1 MKIGFGRRALH
12 ATDRMAGEKPR
23 TRFGYKTKGDGMDDR
38 ERYFGQSYYM
48 SVSTEQAAALVL
60 MAESFWGTP
69 KGASEDGSKSRIFS
83 GTYRT
88 FDENWVAEITHGRE
102 PRESGYPHKIVMTPD
117 GPRTMQKLLE
127 LARSVL
133 PMQTLV
139 GIVFPFVYWGAYT
152 TNPLSFVF
160 ARECAPYSIDKPWR
174 LMTAVPFVAN
184 WGCEWAGYGRDDL
197 SHTLWDMELLHDLGK
212 SYWPE
217 DQIIPPT
224 VVTAIR
230 DGCRVAQYES
240 FPSMVTAFIYFAQH
254 QLHIECDSVPNVD
267 EVVKNDFNPDWE
279 LGFAANR
286 CFDPNPGRLAYWS
299 QAFGIHPCSPA
310 PV

>member
-1 MKIGFGRRALH
+1 
-12 ATDRMAGEKPR
+12 MAGEKSR
-23 TRFGYKTKGDGMDDR
+23 TRLGYETKGDGMDDR
-38 ERYFGQSYYM
+38 EWYFGQSYYM

-69 KGASEDGSKSRIFS
+69 NGASENGSKSRIFS

-88 FDENWVAEITHGRE
+88 FDENWVAGITRGRD
-102 PRESGYPHKIVMTPD
+102 PRESGYPHGIVMTPD
-117 GPRTMQKLLE
+117 GPSTMQKLLE
-127 LARSVL
+127 IAPSTL

-139 GIVFPFVYWGAYT
+139 GILFPSAYRSEYCAH
-152 TNPLSFVF
+152 PVSFVF
-160 ARECAPYSIDKPWR
+160 ARELAPHSTDKPWR
-174 LMTAVPFVAN
+174 LKTAVPFVAN
-184 WGCEWAGYGRDDL
+184 WGDREWAGYGRDDL
-197 SHTLWDMELLHDLGK
+197 CHTLWDMELLHDLGK
-212 SYWPE
+212 SFWPE
-217 DQIIPPT
+217 DQIVPPT

-267 EVVKNDFNPDWE
+267 EVVNNDFKPDWE

-286 CFDPNPGRLAYWS
+286 CFDPDPGRLAYWS
-299 QAFGIHPCSPA
+299 QAFGIHPSSPA